1 MEMPCRKWGGRTSI
15 ALALG
20 LTVSLSRPASAQ
32 SVDHR
37 HRSES
42 DTPIGR
48 TVTDSAAG
56 RPSDLLIKTHDA
68 SGKIGVALPLDIKLV
83 RVRNVYIEAI
93 KLLGLPRGVTISDA
107 TNTFSS
113 TSDNNDVDVS
123 TWDLSR
129 IQILQNDAR
138 ESSFALSVAA
148 IWTPESGG
156 HIDVTSS
163 RLNVTF
169 TPDRLDRDV
178 AAGGGEPGNVT
189 PPAAQIRETR
199 PPSRTLAASASP
211 DVMASDVPVQ
221 AVPVAPPES
230 VAASDQ
236 PAPPATADKKRGA
249 GAQATSLPRPAMPTR
264 TPAAADPLVER
275 AKGLIRLGDI
285 SGARL
290 LLERAQARDAPDATF
305 LLAQTWDPAMLRAW
319 KVHGLRSD
327 QDLAQSLYA
336 KAARQDR
343 TEERRLAA
351 TGR

>member
-1 MEMPCRKWGGRTSI
+1 MPCRKWGGRTSI

-20 LTVSLSRPASAQ
+20 LTVSLSRPVPAQ

-48 TVTDSAAG
+48 TVADSAPG
-56 RPSDLLIKTHDA
+56 RSSDLLITTHDA

-93 KLLGLPRGVTISDA
+93 RLLGLPRGVTISDA

-123 TWDLSR
+123 TWDLSG

-163 RLNVTF
+163 RLNVNF

-178 AAGGGEPGNVT
+178 AAGGDEPGTVGQ
-189 PPAAQIRETR
+189 PAAQIRETS

-211 DVMASDVPVQ
+211 DVLASDVPVPT
-221 AVPVAPPES
+221 AAPVAPRES
-230 VAASDQ
+230 IAASDR
-236 PAPPATADKKRGA
+236 PAPPTTADKKPNA
-249 GAQATSLPRPAMPTR
+249 GAQATSLPRPATPTR
-264 TPAAADPLVER
+264 PPAAADPLVER

-290 LLERAQARDAPDATF
+290 LLERAQARDAPNATF
-305 LLAQTWDPAMLRAW
+305 LLAQTWDPAMLRTW
-319 KVHGLRSD
+319 KVRGLRSD